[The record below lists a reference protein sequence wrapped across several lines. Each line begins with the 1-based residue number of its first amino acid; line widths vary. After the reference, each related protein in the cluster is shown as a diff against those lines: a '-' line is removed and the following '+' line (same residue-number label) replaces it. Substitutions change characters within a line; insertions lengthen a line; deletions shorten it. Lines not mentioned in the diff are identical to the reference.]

1 MGDPITTGI
10 ALQAGSAIFG
20 GLGGAA
26 EAKSQKRAAEINSY
40 IGRTRAIQTDT
51 AAREGL
57 DSELATMRAT
67 FAANHQKAGVGT
79 FEIFKELRD
88 TRGRERRVEVANR
101 NQEAADY
108 RTQAKNYGSA
118 AKNSVLGGFIKAGP
132 SLFDFYERK
141 KT

>member
-1 MGDPITTGI
+1 MDPVTAGI
-10 ALQAGSAIFG
+10 VLKGGSAIAG
-20 GLGGAA
+20 GLSSAS

-67 FAANHQKAGVGT
+67 LAANNQKAGVGT
-79 FEIFKELRD
+79 LEVFKELRD
-88 TRGRERRVEVANR
+88 VRGRERRVEVANR
-101 NQEAADY
+101 NQESADY
-108 RTQAKNYGSA
+108 KTQAKSYGTV
-118 AKNSVLGGFIKAGP
+118 AKNATIGGFIKAGP

-141 KT
+141 KK